1 METRNTATNDFMNF
15 RKLNKSFKETFTS
28 FTFTSRAPTTLQIS
42 IWGVFLV
49 LTLTLSLIKFNTF
62 QLGTYIDDANYVTL
76 AKSFVSS
83 PYYGLINEPLQY
95 KQSQF
100 PFGFPLLLSLSADL
114 FPGNLDAM
122 KVYALIATLINIS
135 ILFWGWR
142 LLSHM
147 DSYWMGLIVAGL
159 YAVFPLVIQ
168 QSTMVMS
175 EPVFLTFYLLAL
187 VLTEQASR
195 REEKPWWV
203 IGMSVVI
210 FFLAFTRTIGVVLII
225 GMFAYLL
232 YVRGW
237 RFWKQILSV
246 IAGVIIL
253 ISLIIWLTPVTPTDL
268 LPAEY
273 FQSKNANVIK
283 KFSSIFSPVLRPDG
297 ASNVNTE
304 NDPLQGNNI
313 ATSPTGS
320 NQNATDTLNVK
331 TYIQSLD
338 YHFSEDLRQVILP
351 FGLGRRT
358 LLSGFLSLQDLL
370 KILGYL
376 VSVLVFLG
384 LIVLFASKQ
393 LSIFALSAFLYLAV
407 IMLWVWVGPRL
418 LYPILPQMQFCF
430 VMGVA
435 WVISTFTPSWRL
447 PYVSNWPNL
456 LLAGVIIL
464 LGSASIY
471 KSIRIDDSRIH
482 AGDVQ
487 ARTDWLRANVDATAR
502 IMSEYPEVD
511 YIYSDRNTVEYP
523 SIDQISSSDA
533 LESFLARNQ
542 VNYILVAPQIIWQL
556 AYSPSYSERTNAILP
571 FIEDLAKMNKLSLVY
586 SSDQNL
592 IRVYERPN

>member
-1 METRNTATNDFMNF
+1 M
-15 RKLNKSFKETFTS
+15 
-28 FTFTSRAPTTLQIS
+28 TTLVRLKESFNFIKATYTSYPRTPRTPTRIQIA
-42 IWGVFLV
+42 IWGALLIATLV
-49 LTLTLSLIKFNTF
+49 LSLIKFNTF
-62 QLGTYIDDANYVTL
+62 QVGTYIDDANYVIL
-76 AKSFVSS
+76 GESFTSS
-83 PYYGLINEPLQY
+83 TYYGLFNEPIQY
-95 KQSQF
+95 RQSQF
-100 PFGFPLLLSLSADL
+100 PFGFPLLLSVSSFM

-122 KVYALIATLINIS
+122 KAYSLIATLVNIS

-147 DSYWMGLIVAGL
+147 DSYGMGLVVAGL
-159 YAVFPLVIQ
+159 YSVFPLVIQ

-195 REEKPWWV
+195 RGEKLWWV

-210 FFLAFTRTIGVVLII
+210 FFLAFTRTIGVVLIF

-232 YVRGW
+232 LVRGW

-246 IAGVIIL
+246 IAGVVIL
-253 ISLIIWLTPVTPTDL
+253 TSFIIWLTPVTPTDL

-283 KFSSIFSPVLRPDG
+283 KFSSIFSPVLRPES
-297 ASNVNTE
+297 ASNVNPE
-304 NDPLQGNNI
+304 NDPLQGNTD
-313 ATSPTGS
+313 ATSQISP
-320 NQNATDTLNVK
+320 NQNATDTLNIK
-331 TYIQSLD
+331 TYVQSLD

-351 FGLGRRT
+351 IGLGRST
-358 LLSGFLSLQDLL
+358 PLSRFLSLQVLL

-376 VSVLVFLG
+376 VSVLVFIG
-384 LIVLFASKQ
+384 LIVLFARKK
-393 LSIFALSAFLYLAV
+393 LSIFILSAFLYLAV

-430 VMGVA
+430 IIGVA
-435 WVISTFTPSWRL
+435 WIISSFTPSWRL
-447 PYVSNWPNL
+447 PYVSNWSNL

-464 LGSASIY
+464 LGFASIY
-471 KSIRIDDSRIH
+471 KSIRIDDSQIH

-487 ARTDWLRANVDATAR
+487 ARTDWLRANVGATAR

-511 YIYSDRNTVEYP
+511 YIYSNRNMVEYP
-523 SIDQISSSDA
+523 SINQISSSNA
-533 LESFLARNQ
+533 LESFLARNHA
-542 VNYILVAPQIIWQL
+542 NYILVAPQISWQL
-556 AYSPSYSERTNAILP
+556 AYSSSYSERTKAILP
-571 FIEDLAKMNKLSLVY
+571 YIEDLTKMNKLSLIY

-592 IRVYERPN
+592 IKVYKRLN